1 MVDQPDQRFYE
12 IGFSEGIRTAITL
25 MRTRGYDRAL
35 KALERMLEN
44 SQSRPPASM
53 IETRGHDT
61 TNMEA

>member
-12 IGFSEGIRTAITL
+12 IGFSEGISTAITL

-44 SQSRPPASM
+44 SKSRPPNSSQDR
-53 IETRGHDT
+53 EGHDAA
-61 TNMEA
+61 NMEA

>member
-44 SQSRPPASM
+44 
-53 IETRGHDT
+53 
-61 TNMEA
+61 